1 METRILNVGEIT
13 PSVISV
19 TLEKPVNFEYKPGQF
34 INITLTVENC
44 DERCNKRNFT
54 LTSSPLDDNLMIATR
69 RGISR
74 FKKTLTKSA
83 PDTIVNISPPLGR
96 FTLNEENSVPLIM
109 FAGGIGITPF
119 HSMIRYAAK
128 KNLLES
134 ITLLYSNTKA
144 NDVPF
149 KEEFDAIVA
158 THPRIK
164 VHHTITGDES
174 WEGRRGRIDEDMIRD
189 IVKNLNECEYYVC
202 GPQVL
207 VTALVDVLKKMN
219 IREEKIK
226 FEQFTGY

>member
-83 PDTIVNISPPLGR
+83 PDTIVG
-96 FTLNEENSVPLIM
+96 SVE
-109 FAGGIGITPF
+109 A
-119 HSMIRYAAK
+119 
-128 KNLLES
+128 
-134 ITLLYSNTKA
+134 
-144 NDVPF
+144 V
-149 KEEFDAIVA
+149 
-158 THPRIK
+158 
-164 VHHTITGDES
+164 
-174 WEGRRGRIDEDMIRD
+174 
-189 IVKNLNECEYYVC
+189 
-202 GPQVL
+202 
-207 VTALVDVLKKMN
+207 
-219 IREEKIK
+219 
-226 FEQFTGY
+226 